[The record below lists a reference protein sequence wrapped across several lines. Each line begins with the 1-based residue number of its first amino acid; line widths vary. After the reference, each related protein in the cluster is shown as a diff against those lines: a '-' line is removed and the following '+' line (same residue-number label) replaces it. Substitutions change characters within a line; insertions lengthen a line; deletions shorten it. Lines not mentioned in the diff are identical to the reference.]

1 MTTNV
6 LNVSAVAQTISL
18 GSGTKLPAYL
28 ADLSFKTKLLSSGEY
43 VYCLDYHKS
52 TSQNVTATLV
62 GELDAGFAYLMEH
75 GYPKASITGDSSKD
89 YYITQT
95 AVWWYLDDTTGSSN
109 LTRAF
114 KETASDPNNIRKYV
128 K

>member
-1 MTTNV
+1 
-6 LNVSAVAQTISL
+6 
-18 GSGTKLPAYL
+18 
-28 ADLSFKTKLLSSGEY
+28 
-43 VYCLDYHKS
+43 
-52 TSQNVTATLV
+52 
-62 GELDAGFAYLMEH
+62 MEH

-128 K
+128 KELVAGAKQAKANGYAIINIK